1 MLRLMMVLLALVPF
15 IVKGITVEELQ
26 VKRQNE
32 MKELHDEMKRQEE
45 QVATIRNQYELELA
59 EMKGMISS
67 LQAKWTC

>member
-26 VKRQNE
+26 VKLQNE
-32 MKELHDEMKRQEE
+32 MKELHDEMKRQAE
-45 QVATIRNQYELELA
+45 QVATIRNEYELELA